1 MRIES
6 KPQHQ
11 MLICELSH
19 GNQEAFRFY
28 YAKYWETVYLF
39 IYGKCKS
46 HRVAE
51 DGSQQVFECVW
62 RRRATITT
70 IYDLQ
75 RIIALGCTSVVLKA
89 LKEGPPKNTGVSQ
102 RAESRTGG
110 SQIYY
115 SAKLKE
121 NLLNVKLMAVGLNKL
136 DQKST
141 AQFKAELD
149 FMETILKETKG
160 LAG

>member
-19 GNQEAFRFY
+19 GNREAFRFY

-46 HRVAE
+46 HSVAE
-51 DGSQQVFECVW
+51 DGSQQVFECIW

-89 LKEGPPKNTGVSQ
+89 LKEAGVSQ
-102 RAESRTGG
+102 KAESRAGG
-110 SQIYY
+110 SLYY
-115 SAKLKE
+115 TAKLKE
-121 NLLNVKLMAVGLNKL
+121 NLLDIKLMAVDLNKL
-136 DQKST
+136 DEKST
-141 AQFKAELD
+141 AQFEAELD
-149 FMETILKETKG
+149 FMEKILKETKG